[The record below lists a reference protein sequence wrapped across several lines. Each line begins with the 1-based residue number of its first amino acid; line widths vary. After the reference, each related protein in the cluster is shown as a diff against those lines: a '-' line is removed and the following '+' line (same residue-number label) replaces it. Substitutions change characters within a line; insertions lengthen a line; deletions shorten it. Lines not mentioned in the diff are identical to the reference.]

1 MTTRA
6 LPSFSPVHD
15 GPSAGAGAA
24 YAARAASGAG
34 NGIRFIFGLC
44 QEPLLIRQ
52 KKKNDAGYIKD
63 FKKSD
68 SLYDSGAE

>member
-15 GPSAGAGAA
+15 GASAGAGAA
-24 YAARAASGAG
+24 YAARAATGAG

-52 KKKNDAGYIKD
+52 KKNDAGYIKE